1 MIILNS
7 SLTRAI
13 SAFHELATIS
23 CISMQLKNHNHNHE
37 TKERRK
43 QYDKSLW
50 KASL

>member
-1 MIILNS
+1 MIIPNS
-7 SLTRAI
+7 SFTGAI
-13 SAFHELATIS
+13 SATHELAIS
-23 CISMQLKNHNHNHE
+23 CISMQLKNYNHNHE